1 MLKILLFIF
10 FLFIRLAIFAIGL
23 RELTSKYYAS
33 TATYQVSLYKQPP
46 IIGLYAI
53 LSKYLV
59 YGNSS
64 ATHQATYP
72 HQALKK

>member
-10 FLFIRLAIFAIGL
+10 FFFLGLAIFAIGL
-23 RELTSKYYAS
+23 RELTGKYYAS

-53 LSKYLV
+53 LRKYLV

-64 ATHQATYP
+64 ATHQAAYP
-72 HQALKK
+72 HQSLKE

>member
-1 MLKILLFIF
+1 MKILLFIF
-10 FLFIRLAIFAIGL
+10 FFFIRLAIFAIGL
-23 RELTSKYYAS
+23 RELARKYYAN
-33 TATYQVSLYKQPP
+33 TATYQVALYKQPP

-64 ATHQATYP
+64 ATHQTTNP
-72 HQALKK
+72 HQSLKK